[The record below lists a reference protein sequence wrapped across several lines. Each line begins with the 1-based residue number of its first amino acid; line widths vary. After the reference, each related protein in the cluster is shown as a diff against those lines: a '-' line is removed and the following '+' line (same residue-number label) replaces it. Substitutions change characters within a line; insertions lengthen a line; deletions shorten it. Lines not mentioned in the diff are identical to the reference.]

1 MNNKGNHNDFL
12 NLLVYRGVM
21 EISKSFLNI
30 LEDFKKDNIISEE
43 YYYKLRS
50 QILGRSN
57 DKIREFKESLDR
69 FNVELKRNKE

>member
-1 MNNKGNHNDFL
+1 
-12 NLLVYRGVM
+12 M